1 MGMRVKRLL
10 LLIIFLVTG
19 CSNNLPA
26 NIKTAPAYDL
36 KYMHVIAEEVDSF
49 IGKQVRWG
57 GKIIKVMKRGD
68 ESLIEIQNYPVN
80 RYGLPLLNLPTRG
93 KFIAKSDQLLDP
105 DVYLK
110 GLLVTFSGTLD
121 PETTR
126 VKKRKIVFLPVVNVT
141 DIHLWPHER
150 INANEGYTYMG
161 MESRFRFYG
170 KYGSGYY

>member
-1 MGMRVKRLL
+1 MDMIAIRLAFLFSLL
-10 LLIIFLVTG
+10 LTA

-26 NIKTAPAYDL
+26 NIKTAPSSDL
-36 KYMHVIAEEVDSF
+36 KYRHVLAEEVDTF

-57 GKIIKVMKRGD
+57 GKIIKVMKRD
-68 ESLIEIQNYPVN
+68 NQSLIEIQNYPVN

-105 DVYLK
+105 GVYLE

-126 VKKRKIVFLPVVNVT
+126 VKKRKIIFLPVITVT
-141 DIHLWPHER
+141 DIHLWPHKR
-150 INANEGYTYMG
+150 INADEGYTYTG
-161 MESRFRFYG
+161 MESQFRFYG

>member
-1 MGMRVKRLL
+1 MIVKRLSY
-10 LLIIFLVTG
+10 LIIFLITG

-93 KFIAKSDQLLDP
+93 KFIAKSDQSLDP
-105 DVYLK
+105 DIYLE

-126 VKKRKIVFLPVVNVT
+126 VKKRKILFLPVVNVT
-141 DIHLWPHER
+141 DIHLWPHKR
-150 INANEGYTYMG
+150 INANEGYTYTG
-161 MESRFRFYG
+161 MESQFRFYG

>member
-1 MGMRVKRLL
+1 MIVKRLWF
-10 LLIIFLVTG
+10 LIIFLVTA
-19 CSNNLPA
+19 CSNNLPT

-93 KFIAKSDQLLDP
+93 KFIAKSDQYYDP
-105 DVYLK
+105 SIYLE
-110 GLLVTFSGTLD
+110 GLLVTFSGTLV

-126 VKKRKIVFLPVVNVT
+126 VKKRKILFLPVVNVT
-141 DIHLWPHER
+141 DIHLWPHKKL
-150 INANEGYTYMG
+150 NANEGYTYMG

-170 KYGSGYY
+170 KYGSGYH